1 MSGPGEVPPLFGG
14 GEHGLGQRA
23 DAGEHGRR
31 AEVIEIPIAAAAAH
45 ALDGVRRA
53 GWHNHHIAGSERD
66 YSGVY
71 NEDSLAAMAVGNFDL
86 VLVVVEMGDVA
97 VGLAVTA
104 ADYCQGGG

>member
-1 MSGPGEVPPLFGG
+1 MSGPGKVPPLFRGG
-14 GEHGLGQRA
+14 QHGLGQRA
-23 DAGEHGRR
+23 DAREHGGW

-53 GWHNHHIAGSERD
+53 GWHDHHIAGSKSD
-66 YSGVY
+66 HGGVDD
-71 NEDSLAAMAVGNFDL
+71 EDALAAMAIGNFYL